1 MSFPKRLLCL
11 DALGGITAH
20 TEYAD
25 DSSITDLGCF
35 HEFTDSIIPRFFPNP
50 QRKKWRVLTCYG
62 PMKYLHSEWHVFGMN
77 ERCKRLSDPFRTRP
91 ARVQLESRVQ

>member
-50 QRKKWRVLTCYG
+50 QRKKWRVLPCYG
-62 PMKYLHSEWHVFGMN
+62 PMKYLHSEWHVFGMK
-77 ERCKRLSDPFRTRP
+77 ETRKTLSDPFRTLPPR
-91 ARVQLESRVQ
+91 AHIAGTV

>member
-50 QRKKWRVLTCYG
+50 QRKKWRGLTRYG
-62 PMKYLHSEWHVFGMN
+62 PVEKFPNQWHVLRMK
-77 ERCKRLSDPFRTRP
+77 ERGKQPSHPIITP
-91 ARVQLESRVQ
+91 PTPGQLQNQ